1 MINVI
6 KINLNQASS
15 KAARLERRREQGRWA
30 TFSSIVLILVA
41 SLTYL
46 IFENTLYAGIMAEKE
61 AQMDSIKMQ
70 INELKQEG
78 KNLAKSDIL
87 AMSELAGRRTLWAE
101 KLNALGRLLPHDM
114 AITHLTFKD
123 RYLTMA
129 GVSRIYPDER
139 EFDILEEFIDRLEN
153 DQVFAAD
160 FSDIKFSSYSRMTI
174 LNQDVVNFEVRATL
188 DIPDPRDKRTKKE
201 GSQQ

>member
-1 MINVI
+1 
-6 KINLNQASS
+6 
-15 KAARLERRREQGRWA
+15 
-30 TFSSIVLILVA
+30 VLILVVGL
-41 SLTYL
+41 SYL
-46 IFENTLYAGIMAEKE
+46 IFENIQYAEIVAEKE
-61 AQMDSIKMQ
+61 AQIDTIKIQ
-70 INELKQEG
+70 INELKQG
-78 KNLAKSDIL
+78 GRNLAKGDIL

-153 DQVFAAD
+153 DLIFASD
-160 FSDIKFSSYSRMTI
+160 FSDIKFSSFSRMTI

-188 DIPDPRDKRTKKE
+188 DIPDPRDNRTSKG
-201 GSQQ
+201 GSN

>member
-15 KAARLERRREQGRWA
+15 KAARLERRREQTRWGSFA
-30 TFSSIVLILVA
+30 FIVLILAAGFAYLVLENSQYANIINAKETQIA
-41 SLTYL
+41 S
-46 IFENTLYAGIMAEKE
+46 IQAQIDTLKR
-61 AQMDSIKMQ
+61 
-70 INELKQEG
+70 EG
-78 KNLAKSDIL
+78 RNLAKDDIL
-87 AMSELAGRRTLWAE
+87 AMSELSDRRTIWAE

-123 RYLTMA
+123 RYLTIA

-139 EFDILEEFIDRLEN
+139 EFDILEEFIARLEN
-153 DQVFAAD
+153 DQIFSED
-160 FSDIKFSSYSRMTI
+160 FTDIKFASYSRMTI

-188 DIPDPRDKRTKKE
+188 DIPDPKDRKKDM
-201 GSQQ
+201 GRRN

>member
-15 KAARLERRREQGRWA
+15 KAARLEKRREQLRWA
-30 TFSSIVLILVA
+30 AFIGVVIILV
-41 SLTYL
+41 TTFGYL
-46 IFENTLYAGIMAEKE
+46 LFENNQYAGIIDEKE
-61 AQMDSIKMQ
+61 DQ
-70 INELKQEG
+70 IATIERQISNLQQEG
-78 KNLAKSDIL
+78 RNLAKADIM
-87 AMSELAGRRTLWAE
+87 AMSELSGRRTLWAE

-123 RYLTMA
+123 KYLTIA

-153 DQVFAAD
+153 DPVFASD
-160 FSDIKFSSYSRMTI
+160 FTDIKFSSYSRMTI
-174 LNQDVVNFEVRATL
+174 LEQDVVNFEVRATL
-188 DIPDPRDKRTKKE
+188 DIPDPKSKKTRRG
-201 GSQQ
+201 GSR

>member
-15 KAARLERRREQGRWA
+15 KAARLEKRREQSRWA
-30 TFSSIVLILVA
+30 AFGFVILILVGGFVM
-41 SLTYL
+41 LL
-46 IFENTLYAGIMAEKE
+46 IENNRFAKIIEEKE
-61 AQMDSIKMQ
+61 NQIATIQST
-70 INELKQEG
+70 INELQQEG
-78 KNLAKSDIL
+78 RNLAKDDIM
-87 AMSELAGRRTLWAE
+87 AMSELSGRRTIWAE

-123 RYLTMA
+123 KYLTIE

-139 EFDILEEFIDRLEN
+139 EFDILEEFIARLEN
-153 DQVFAAD
+153 DPIFAAD
-160 FSDIKFSSYSRMTI
+160 FSEIKFASYSRMTI

-188 DIPDPRDKRTKKE
+188 DLPEATSSKSRR
-201 GSQQ
+201 SS